1 MPFPKQHKKAPKPSP
16 NSLTLTDILIIQNF
30 SLLTLKESLDVE
42 HLTRITLLLTKFTIL
57 FLPASL
63 VMAYFSV
70 PFEHAEY
77 TLGQFWASFSV
88 VFVLSLAALVGFG
101 VISGSLQTGWVWR
114 VVVRGAKGMARWVAR
129 V

>member
-1 MPFPKQHKKAPKPSP
+1 MKANCMRKK
-16 NSLTLTDILIIQNF
+16 QNF

-70 PFEHAEY
+70 PLGQIEY
-77 TLGQFWASFSV
+77 TVGQFWGAFSV
-88 VFVLSLAALVGFG
+88 VFVLSWAALVGFG
-101 VISGSLQTGWVWR
+101 IVSGTLQTGWMWR
-114 VVVRGAKGMARWVAR
+114 GVVKGAKGVGRWVER
-129 V
+129 L

>member
-1 MPFPKQHKKAPKPSP
+1 LAPCLPDEARQFANKSP
-16 NSLTLTDILIIQNF
+16 TQQNF

-70 PFEHAEY
+70 PLQQAEY

-88 VFVLSLAALVGFG
+88 VFVLSWAALVGFG
-101 VISGSLQTGWVWR
+101 VMSGSLQTGWVWTM
-114 VVVRGAKGMARWVAR
+114 VVKGAKGVARWVGGK
-129 V
+129 

>member
-1 MPFPKQHKKAPKPSP
+1 MFIHA
-16 NSLTLTDILIIQNF
+16 LTLTQQQNF

-70 PFEHAEY
+70 PLQHAEY
-77 TLGQFWASFSV
+77 TLGQFWGSFSV
-88 VFVLSLAALVGFG
+88 VFVLSWAALVGFG
-101 VISGSLQTGWVWR
+101 IVSGSLQTGWVWTTIVR
-114 VVVRGAKGMARWVAR
+114 GVKGVVRWVEGR

>member
-1 MPFPKQHKKAPKPSP
+1 M
-16 NSLTLTDILIIQNF
+16 TDILIIQNF

-101 VISGSLQTGWVWR
+101 VVSGSLQTGWVWR

>member
-1 MPFPKQHKKAPKPSP
+1 M
-16 NSLTLTDILIIQNF
+16 TDQNTKQNF
-30 SLLTLKESLDVE
+30 SLITLKESLDVE

-88 VFVLSLAALVGFG
+88 VFVLSLAALIAFG
-101 VISGSLQTGWVWR
+101 VVSGTLQTGWVWR
-114 VVVRGAKGMARWVAR
+114 YAVKGAKGAARWFAR
-129 V
+129 I